1 MDTNEL
7 VEEVLRKQT
16 WLLKESSNTQM
27 SPSLMDLHISS
38 RANEEYALKKL
49 YSKDVTKHHQ
59 DGSIYIHTLHD
70 TFKPYCN
77 GIDARVLL
85 LDGLRFPHCN
95 SSPAKHFSSA
105 VYQSMAYMFY
115 SQLFF
120 AGAQAM
126 DYYNWFLAPYVHYD
140 RLKYK
145 EVKQIIQ
152 GFVFQLNQ
160 SNRIGAQS
168 AFTNI
173 GLRIECP
180 SYLKETKGEDVGVV
194 YQGKVMERARYTDF
208 EEEARMIYKAFMEI
222 MGEGDGNGA
231 PFTFPLITTAITKD
245 WRWSDEL
252 VDITMETTAKT
263 GAPYFFN
270 LTTDYLNEKY
280 VHAMC
285 CRLLVE
291 HAGGVWMAGG
301 LGSGSNKVVTI
312 NLPHIALTSKSESD
326 FFSNLDR
333 EMAIARKALLQSN
346 KIIDDS
352 LNKYGLL
359 NFLKMKTKNGAPYYD
374 FKKRSLTF
382 GVIGLNE
389 ALLNLLGVSLISDD
403 GFKFGLKAIEHLSL
417 KVKEFS
423 KKDEIRYNLEQ
434 TPAESATHKL
444 ALKDRKRFGKRANV
458 QGSGS
463 EVYYTNSTHV
473 PYNQNISVLDK
484 VRIESEF
491 HPYFTGGNICHIW
504 MGESRPNPSS
514 LKDFVKNLSNT
525 KLAYFTFSPD
535 YSICKNNHYTRGKH
549 LACPKCGAKIIDH
562 INRVVGYFTRVSGWN
577 PGKQRE
583 YSERKRYLLK

>member
-1 MDTNEL
+1 MDTNSL
-7 VEEVLRKQT
+7 IEEVLRKQT
-16 WLLKESSNTQM
+16 WLLKENSNTQM

-49 YSKDVTKHHQ
+49 YSKDVVKHHQ

-77 GIDARVLL
+77 GIDARMFL
-85 LDGLRFPHCN
+85 LDGLRFPHCT

-145 EVKQIIQ
+145 EIKQTIQ
-152 GFVFQLNQ
+152 GLVFQLNQ

-173 GLRIECP
+173 GLRVNCP
-180 SYLKETKGEDVGVV
+180 SYLQNEKAIYNGKRLDDT
-194 YQGKVMERARYTDF
+194 YQDF
-208 EEEARMIYKAFMEI
+208 EDEARLIYRAFMEV

-245 WRWSDEL
+245 LRWADEL
-252 VDITMETTAKT
+252 VDVTMGTASKT
-263 GAPYFFN
+263 GSPYFFN
-270 LTTDYLNEKY
+270 LTTDYLDEKY

-285 CRLLVE
+285 CRLMIE

-301 LGSGSNKVVTI
+301 LGTGSNKVVTL
-312 NLPHIALTSKSESD
+312 NLPHIALLSKSESD
-326 FFSNLDR
+326 FLSNLDQ
-333 EMAIARKALLQSN
+333 EMRIARKALLQSN
-346 KIIDDS
+346 AVIKDS
-352 LNKYGLL
+352 LYKYGLL
-359 NFLKMKTKNGAPYYD
+359 SFLRMKTKDKAPYYN
-374 FKKRSLTF
+374 FNERSLTF

-389 ALLNLLGVSLISDD
+389 ALLNILNQPITSKS
-403 GFKFGLKAIEHLSL
+403 GFKFGLETIEHMASRI
-417 KVKEFS
+417 KEFS
-423 KKDEIRYNLEQ
+423 KKDRIRYNLEQ

-444 ALKDRKRFGKRANV
+444 ALKDRKKFGKKANV

-473 PYNQNISVLDK
+473 PYNQNISVLEK
-484 VRIESEF
+484 VKTEAEF
-491 HPYFTGGNICHIW
+491 HPYFTGGTICHIW

-514 LKDFVKNLSNT
+514 LKDFVKNLSKT

-549 LACPKCGAKIIDH
+549 IACPNCGAKVVDH

-577 PGKQRE
+577 PGKQKE
-583 YSERKRYLLK
+583 YIERKRYLLR